1 MYWMG
6 KLSGGLLGFILFRGS
21 ISGALLGVVLGHL
34 FDRGLSGFKLR
45 SSAGGIDRVSGR
57 NRQQIFFE
65 TTFLVLGHLA
75 KTDGR
80 VSEEEIHA
88 ARNVMH
94 QMQLR
99 PEEIRMAI
107 DLFTR
112 GKSPAFAI
120 DQQVNRLR
128 AVCRSQ
134 PLLLRKFVEIQMD
147 MALSKGS
154 IHAAERE
161 LLWHIGTQ
169 LDMGRVELVQ
179 LEAVLIAR
187 RRFGSAGMRAETER
201 QELEQ
206 AHKALGIEPSSSD
219 REVKTAYRR
228 LMNQHHPDKLVA
240 KGLPD
245 SMLEMAKERTREIRA
260 AYDMIKKNRNIR

>member
-1 MYWMG
+1 MDWIG
-6 KLSGGLLGFILFRGS
+6 KLCGGLLGFILSRGS
-21 ISGALLGVVLGHL
+21 MSGALLGVVLGHL
-34 FDRGLSGFKLR
+34 FDRGLGGFKNA
-45 SSAGGIDRVSGR
+45 SGAGGFDRLSGR

-65 TTFLVLGHLA
+65 ATFLAMGQLA
-75 KTDGR
+75 KADGR
-80 VSEEEIHA
+80 VSEEEIRA
-88 ARNVMH
+88 ARSVMH

-99 PEEIRMAI
+99 PEEVRQAI

-112 GKSPAFAI
+112 GKNPAYAI
-120 DQQVNRLR
+120 DEQITRLR
-128 AVCRSQ
+128 KACRGQ
-134 PLLLRKFVEIQMD
+134 RQLLRTFVEIQMD

-161 LLWHIGTQ
+161 LLWRIAGQ
-169 LDMGRVELVQ
+169 LDIGRVELAQ
-179 LEAVLIAR
+179 LEAVLRAR
-187 RRFGSAGMRAETER
+187 RRFGRAGTRAETGH

-206 AHKALGIEPSSSD
+206 AYKALGIEPSASD

-260 AYDMIKKNRNIR
+260 AYDLIKKSRSIK

>member
-1 MYWMG
+1 
-6 KLSGGLLGFILFRGS
+6 
-21 ISGALLGVVLGHL
+21 
-34 FDRGLSGFKLR
+34 
-45 SSAGGIDRVSGR
+45 
-57 NRQQIFFE
+57 
-65 TTFLVLGHLA
+65 
-75 KTDGR
+75 
-80 VSEEEIHA
+80 
-88 ARNVMH
+88 
-94 QMQLR
+94 
-99 PEEIRMAI
+99 
-107 DLFTR
+107 
-112 GKSPAFAI
+112 
-120 DQQVNRLR
+120 
-128 AVCRSQ
+128 
-134 PLLLRKFVEIQMD
+134 
-147 MALSKGS
+147 
-154 IHAAERE
+154 
-161 LLWHIGTQ
+161 
-169 LDMGRVELVQ
+169 MGRVELVQ